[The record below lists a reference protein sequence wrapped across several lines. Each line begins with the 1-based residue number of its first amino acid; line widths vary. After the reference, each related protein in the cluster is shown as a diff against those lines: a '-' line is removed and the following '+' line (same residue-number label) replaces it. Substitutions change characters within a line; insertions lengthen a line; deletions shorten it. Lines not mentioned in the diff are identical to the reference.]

1 VLRYDYARRGG
12 VLPISWDRFGE
23 LCRELAVR
31 VAPYAPE
38 AVVGIARGGWLP
50 ATVLAC
56 MLRCEL
62 YPMRLSR
69 RQGDRLVHHTP
80 QILVPPPAQVAGR
93 RVLLVDEIA
102 DTGVT
107 LALGARTLKRAG
119 AADLRTAVL
128 VCHSWASPRPDFV
141 ALETEAFVIN
151 PWEREVVENGVVVLH
166 PEAATALASV
176 DQQGR
181 GG

>member
-1 VLRYDYARRGG
+1 VLSYDYAKRSG
-12 VLPISWDRFGE
+12 VVPITWDRFGE
-23 LCRELAVR
+23 LCRDLALKA
-31 VAPYAPE
+31 APYAPD

-69 RQGDRLVHHTP
+69 REGERLVHSTP
-80 QILVPPPAQVAGR
+80 QILLPPPTQVAGR

-107 LALGARTLKRAG
+107 LALGVRTLKRAG

-141 ALETEAFVIN
+141 ALETDAFVVN
-151 PWEREVVENGVVVLH
+151 PWEGEIVDHGVVVPH
-166 PEAATALASV
+166 PEVATALAAAE
-176 DQQGR
+176 QAPKK
-181 GG
+181 

>member
-1 VLRYDYARRGG
+1 MLSYDYAKRTG
-12 VLPISWDRFGE
+12 VATITWDRFGE
-23 LCRELAVR
+23 LCRDLAVR
-31 VAPYAPE
+31 AAAYAPD

-69 RQGDRLVHHTP
+69 REGDRLVHETP
-80 QILVPPPAQVAGR
+80 QILLPPPAQVAGR

-107 LALGARTLKRAG
+107 LALGVRTLKRAG

-141 ALETEAFVIN
+141 ALDTDAFVIN
-151 PWEREVVENGVVVLH
+151 PWEREIVEGGVVMPH
-166 PEAATALASV
+166 PEAAIALAAA
-176 DQQGR
+176 DPGR
-181 GG
+181 RK